1 MNINNMDKPEAWV
14 ERILYVFLVGNHRSS
29 GAPITKEELTDSLTE
44 LLQQLKERL
53 GGITKMKPFQA
64 MGDTCGWGKEPTT
77 VVLVLAESTD
87 QITADLCIASQ
98 AKRLAKAL
106 TQDQVWITKQTLDLY
121 IANSSLI

>member
-1 MNINNMDKPEAWV
+1 
-14 ERILYVFLVGNHRSS
+14 
-29 GAPITKEELTDSLTE
+29 
-44 LLQQLKERL
+44 
-53 GGITKMKPFQA
+53 MKPFQA